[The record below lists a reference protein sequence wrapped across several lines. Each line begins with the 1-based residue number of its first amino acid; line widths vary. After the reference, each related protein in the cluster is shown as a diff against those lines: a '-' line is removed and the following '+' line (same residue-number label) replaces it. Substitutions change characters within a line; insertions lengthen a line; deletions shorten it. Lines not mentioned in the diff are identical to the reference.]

1 MEDRQYLN
9 SWKEVA
15 DYVGRSAR
23 TLQRWEKSLKLPMH
37 RPAGR
42 MRSAVIALRAEIDE
56 WIRQT
61 PVAGSTK
68 VAVARRTAKPNLQDT
83 SSPTIENGLPLL
95 LSIDEDVDS
104 GNVRKQFLESNGY
117 QVLTATDGGSG
128 VKLFENNRIAL
139 VLLNCCQETLD
150 GEVVARMLKRRK
162 PKVPIVIVMGV
173 KELPVATRRLADR
186 VVAQASGSDELLST
200 IRRWA

>member
-104 GNVRKQFLESNGY
+104 GNVRKQFLESNG
-117 QVLTATDGGSG
+117 
-128 VKLFENNRIAL
+128 
-139 VLLNCCQETLD
+139 
-150 GEVVARMLKRRK
+150 
-162 PKVPIVIVMGV
+162 
-173 KELPVATRRLADR
+173 
-186 VVAQASGSDELLST
+186 
-200 IRRWA
+200 